1 MHAHPEGERHADRD
15 RLWRLVHGHANGTR
29 SARTPGATTAGPRSD
44 RPVAQ
49 VLERLC
55 QVAVSE
61 LELMGAAVTLPP
73 RPDAH
78 VVVAASDDDARL
90 LEEMQFDTGEG
101 PTLEACRLRLPVL
114 VPDLAS
120 RLDGQWPGFSQAA
133 AAAGVAAAYALPLHV
148 GASLLG
154 ALTFYT
160 ATAEPMS
167 RLKLRTAFVL
177 GEIAVETL
185 VDDVL
190 GADAVGDS
198 GDTLDSFRPAIDGQ
212 AHIYQA
218 QGMVM
223 IQLQVTL
230 TEALAR
236 MRAHAY
242 AHDLTLD
249 ELSTAILNGAICFSE
264 SGGDA

>member
-1 MHAHPEGERHADRD
+1 MHAHSGNEHHVDRD
-15 RLWRLVHGHANGTR
+15 RLWRLVHAT
-29 SARTPGATTAGPRSD
+29 TPGATTVGSTSD
-44 RPVAQ
+44 RSVGQ

-55 QVAVSE
+55 RVAATE

-73 RPDAH
+73 RPEAH
-78 VVVAASDDDARL
+78 VVVASSDDGARL
-90 LEEMQFDTGEG
+90 LEQMQFDTGEG

-114 VPDLAS
+114 VPDIAS
-120 RLDGQWPGFSQAA
+120 PLDGQWPGFSQAA
-133 AAAGVAAAYALPLHV
+133 AAAGVAAAYALPLHL

-154 ALTFYT
+154 ALTFYSST
-160 ATAEPMS
+160 AGLMS
-167 RLKLRTAFVL
+167 RPRLRTAFVL
-177 GEIAVETL
+177 GEIAVEML

-190 GADAVGDS
+190 GEVVVGDS
-198 GDTLDSFRPAIDGQ
+198 GDTLDSFRPAIDRQ

-230 TEALAR
+230 AEALAR
-236 MRAHAY
+236 MRAYAY
-242 AHDLTLD
+242 AQDLTLD
-249 ELSTAILNGAICFSE
+249 ELSTAILSGAIRLAE